1 MNSKDDES
9 GGLEGQPDRIEKP
22 LLEEQAWE
30 KARVLGQKRSFPI
43 ERFSSRD
50 EERENPAEEG
60 SYVLSV

>member
-1 MNSKDDES
+1 MNSSKDDES
-9 GGLEGQPDRIEKP
+9 GGLEGQPDRMEKP

-30 KARVLGQKRSFPI
+30 KARVLGQKSIPI
-43 ERFSSRD
+43 ERYSSRD

>member
-1 MNSKDDES
+1 M
-9 GGLEGQPDRIEKP
+9 EKP

-30 KARVLGQKRSFPI
+30 KARVLGQKSIPI
-43 ERFSSRD
+43 ERYSSRD